1 MKIDCYNACTCP
13 ISSIQYG
20 DTFYYDN
27 ELYIR
32 VDADARTKVD
42 HVSCWAVALGNGA
55 LVPINPDTIV
65 TLADTKVVAN
75 TKDVA
80 F

>member
-1 MKIDCYNACTCP
+1 MKVDCYNASACP

-32 VDADARTKVD
+32 VNADIRTNGD
-42 HVSCWAVALGNGA
+42 HVSCWAVALGNGV
-55 LVPINPDTIV
+55 LVPINTDTIV
-65 TLADTKVVAN
+65 TLADTVLG
-75 TKDVA
+75 TISTPSR
-80 F
+80 